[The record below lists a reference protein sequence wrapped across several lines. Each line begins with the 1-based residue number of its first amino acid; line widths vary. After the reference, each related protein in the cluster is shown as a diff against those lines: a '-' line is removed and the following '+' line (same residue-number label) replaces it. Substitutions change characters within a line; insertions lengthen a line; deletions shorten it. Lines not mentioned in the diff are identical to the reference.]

1 MISLLCRPVL
11 NTCVGVAARQY
22 DIVPLI
28 TLSSD
33 LDHRTPDLSSSTLI
47 LTPGLV
53 SSLSSVLQM
62 NLTKSSHQYRW
73 AFYQPDC
80 RALEIFTKLADQK
93 TLLPT
98 VNSVYNFE
106 NLVEAYKK
114 VDEGHFMGKIVIDM
128 EKSDEK
134 L

>member
-1 MISLLCRPVL
+1 MDLCSNSDKDFIKVIDPADKAEEKHLQKEIFLQFSNYGSLVLDCDLVTVESRGL

-53 SSLSSVLQM
+53 SSEYSKVCLLLRSLVTKQSKPPSVS
-62 NLTKSSHQYRW
+62 LT
-73 AFYQPDC
+73 
-80 RALEIFTKLADQK
+80 
-93 TLLPT
+93 
-98 VNSVYNFE
+98 
-106 NLVEAYKK
+106 
-114 VDEGHFMGKIVIDM
+114 
-128 EKSDEK
+128 
-134 L
+134 